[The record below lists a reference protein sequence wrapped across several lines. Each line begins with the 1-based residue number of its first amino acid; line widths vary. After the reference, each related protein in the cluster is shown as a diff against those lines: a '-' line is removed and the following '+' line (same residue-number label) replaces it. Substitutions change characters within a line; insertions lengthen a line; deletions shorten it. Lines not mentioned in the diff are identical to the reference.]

1 MQQDK
6 IFEKDVSVIQTI
18 PEPTSSKIVDSPAM
32 WKGSNAF
39 WRESMN
45 VQLETSLK
53 VILIKKLGVLTSEK
67 KKLPREKEKRVC
79 HMFGNRS

>member
-45 VQLETSLK
+45 VQLENSLK
-53 VILIKKLGVLTSEK
+53 VILIKNPRSINIREEKTPKRKRKKGVSH
-67 KKLPREKEKRVC
+67 V
-79 HMFGNRS
+79 